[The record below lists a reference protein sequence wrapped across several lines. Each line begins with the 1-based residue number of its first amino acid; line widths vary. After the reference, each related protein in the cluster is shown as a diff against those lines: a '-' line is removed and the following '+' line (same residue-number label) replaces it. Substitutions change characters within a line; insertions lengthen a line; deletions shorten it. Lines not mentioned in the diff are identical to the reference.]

1 MSLLISY
8 VDPQPKSKALA
19 VGADGTPYTLT
30 LKNGSSQAWTFYV
43 YQKLPSLSPDIFSL
57 AWFASPFV
65 ITPNNRITF
74 NWQIIYNFVWGATG
88 TVRPGVTFNAG
99 GEIDGDPAGAN
110 TTNFSTSPGPN
121 LSDAVQAPPSGS
133 LVIKDAA
140 NVPNQTFSV
149 GIGMSGTGTYVV
161 QAGANLTHLFT
172 PTPSYWVAAGT
183 GIQVGTVL
191 DIKTVTQT
199 AEAKFPVNQFNRIG
213 TLGQDNTWSFTN
225 G

>member
-1 MSLLISY
+1 MALVSYIDRQQKSL
-8 VDPQPKSKALA
+8 AA
-19 VGADGTPYTLT
+19 AAAGDGTPYELT
-30 LKNGSSQAWTFYV
+30 LKNESSAAWTLYV
-43 YQKLPSLSPDIFSL
+43 YQKLPALSPDIFSL

-65 ITPNNRITF
+65 ITPGNRITF
-74 NWQIIYNFVWGATG
+74 EWQIVYNFVWGATG
-88 TVRPGVTFNAG
+88 TVMPGVTFNAS

-110 TTNFSTSPGPN
+110 TTTFSTSPGPN
-121 LSDAVQAPPSGS
+121 LSAAVQAQPSGS
-133 LVIKDAA
+133 LVIKDAT
-140 NVPNQTFSV
+140 NVPNNTFSV

-183 GIQVGTVL
+183 GVKVGSVL

-199 AEAKFPVNQFNRIG
+199 AEAKFPVNQFKRTGI
-213 TLGQDNTWSFTN
+213 LGQDNTWSFTN